1 MTDTG
6 PNDID
11 RETARSAPERLLPR
25 WAALFPGHDA
35 EAAGQDLLDRYAE
48 PVRRY
53 HDRVHL
59 AEVLDAVDLL
69 AEHARDL
76 TAVRLAAW
84 FHDAVYDPRRGDNE
98 EESARLVRTVLPE
111 YGTGDHLIGE
121 VARLVELT
129 STHDVTEDDA
139 NGAVLCDADLAI
151 LAAPPERYADY
162 VASVRAEYAHVV
174 DDAFREGR
182 ARVLEGLLSHDRLFH
197 TPVGRRDWEQR
208 ARHNVEAELLLLRGT
223 G

>member
-6 PNDID
+6 PDDID
-11 RETARSAPERLLPR
+11 REAARSRPERLLPR
-25 WAALFPGHDA
+25 WTALFPGHDV

-59 AEVLDAVDLL
+59 AEVLAAVDLL

-98 EESARLVRTVLPE
+98 AESARLARTVLPA
-111 YGTGDHLIGE
+111 YAADHLVAE

-129 STHDVTEDDA
+129 STHAVTEDDA
-139 NGAVLCDADLAI
+139 NGVVLCDADLAI
-151 LAAPPERYADY
+151 LAAPPKRYADY
-162 VASVRAEYAHVV
+162 VTGVRAEYAHVE

-182 ARVLEGLLSHDRLFH
+182 ARVLDGLLSHDRLFH

-208 ARHNVEAELLLLRGT
+208 ARHNVEAELLLLRGAD
-223 G
+223 